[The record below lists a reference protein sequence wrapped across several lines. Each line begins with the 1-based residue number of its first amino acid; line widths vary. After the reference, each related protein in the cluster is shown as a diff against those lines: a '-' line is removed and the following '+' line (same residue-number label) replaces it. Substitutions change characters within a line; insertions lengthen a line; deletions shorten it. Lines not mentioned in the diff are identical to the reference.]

1 MAGWKDHEDLHPEE
15 KQYSVIKM
23 DEWKAPSDD
32 DFAYKIT
39 EIDSLSEG
47 PQTTAGRGE
56 SIIILDEDGNT
67 VSVTD
72 GPDHPTHTTTRDPE

>member
-1 MAGWKDHEDLHPEE
+1 MAGWKDHEELHPEE

-39 EIDSLSEG
+39 EIDSLSEA
-47 PQTTAGRGE
+47 P
-56 SIIILDEDGNT
+56 
-67 VSVTD
+67 
-72 GPDHPTHTTTRDPE
+72 

>member
-1 MAGWKDHEDLHPEE
+1 MAGWKDHEELHPEE

-56 SIIILDEDGNT
+56 
-67 VSVTD
+67 
-72 GPDHPTHTTTRDPE
+72 

>member
-1 MAGWKDHEDLHPEE
+1 MVGWKDHDNLQPKE

-47 PQTTAGRGE
+47 PQTAAGRGE

-67 VSVTD
+67 VSVTE
-72 GPDHPTHTTTRDPE
+72 GPSHSTAVETRDPE